1 MAETL
6 KQTVDRLAYDLAG
19 YFEATEDADYRRLEI
34 ALNAAIRAALAEPTE
49 AMVNA
54 YWQSYREGGTIGKAM
69 SAAFAERLKELE

>member
-34 ALNAAIRAALAEPTE
+34 ALHAAIRAALAEPTE
-49 AMVNA
+49 AMLQAA
-54 YWQSYREGGTIGKAM
+54 YDKGEIPEGWNTM
-69 SAAFAERLKELE
+69 AAKRLEELK